1 MNRVRRMLV
10 AGLSAM
16 PLSSRAQS
24 DAAFPS
30 RPLRVLVG
38 FPPGQASDIIAR
50 AYAEELSRRLG
61 QPVVVENRPG
71 AGATIAA
78 EAAARSPAD
87 GYTIFY
93 GSSGPLAIAP
103 GIYPKLNFDPVKDFE
118 PIAMAGIVPFVLV
131 VNANSPMRTLA
142 DAITAG
148 RGPNAASIS
157 YASGGNGST
166 SHLVMEMLR
175 SGANLGYT
183 HVPYKGSIPAIN
195 DLIGGAVQIT
205 METLSTTMPHI
216 RSGRLRALAVSTA
229 KRLPELP
236 DVPAI
241 AEVVPGYEAVA
252 WGLFLAPAGTPNAIV
267 DRLAVEFD
275 QVSRM
280 PAIKERLAQN
290 GITLVDRPRAE
301 LKPWVASEV
310 DRWGKAIK
318 ASGAKLN

>member
-275 QVSRM
+275 QVNRM

>member
-30 RPLRVLVG
+30 RPMRVLVG

-252 WGLFLAPAGTPNAIV
+252 WGLFLAPAGTPTAIV
-267 DRLAVEFD
+267 DRLAAEFD
-275 QVSRM
+275 QVNRM

>member
-142 DAITAG
+142 DAIAAG

-205 METLSTTMPHI
+205 METLSTTLPHI

-275 QVSRM
+275 QVNRM